1 MASEHGTS
9 VERVHRSLRENILSG
24 AYPPGSRLIL
34 SRLAHDLEVSFIPVR
49 EALQRLE
56 SERLVRIE
64 PNRGATV
71 TEISI
76 PDMKDIYE
84 TRLVLE
90 QSAIRSAVER
100 ISPARLRT
108 AEAALR
114 RMRSSLRDGEAAAA
128 YDAHEAFHLSLY
140 EAAGSPWTLHLVRQ
154 LWSSAERYVRLAAS
168 VRPDPDRFVDEH
180 GEILAAVRRGDAE
193 AAAARLADN
202 LRTTE
207 HLLAR
212 TYESSPLGDD
222 AAGPSSPSTAA

>member
-1 MASEHGTS
+1 MRSEHGTS
-9 VERVHRSLRENILSG
+9 VGRVHRALREKILSG
-24 AYPPGSRLIL
+24 DYPPGSRLIL
-34 SRLAHDLEVSFIPVR
+34 TRLAQDHGVSFIPVR

-56 SERLVRIE
+56 AERLVRIE

-71 TEISI
+71 TELSI

-84 TRLVLE
+84 TRLLLE
-90 QSAIRSAVER
+90 QSAIRAAVAR
-100 ISPARLRT
+100 ISPAQLRT
-108 AEAALR
+108 AETALR
-114 RMRSSLRDGEAAAA
+114 RMRTRFRKGEAAAA
-128 YDAHEAFHLSLY
+128 YAAHEAFHFSLY
-140 EAAGSPWTLHLVRQ
+140 EAAGSPWTVHLVRQ

-180 GEILAAVRRGDAE
+180 GEILAAVQRGDAE

-212 TYESSPLGDD
+212 THES
-222 AAGPSSPSTAA
+222 